1 MGVIS
6 NYQENIIGGI
16 IMAEF
21 ANPFSG
27 NCDRKLSKEELIQ
40 AIRIDIASELE
51 AMYLYDAHAMATD
64 DPLVKEVLMD
74 IRDEEKQHAGELL
87 ALMRYLDPVAADL
100 LYAGH
105 GEVREKM
112 EGLNMDKDAI
122 EKATG
127 PIGK

>member
-1 MGVIS
+1 
-6 NYQENIIGGI
+6 
-16 IMAEF
+16 MAEF
-21 ANPFSG
+21 ANPFQG

-64 DPLVKEVLMD
+64 DLLVKKVLED

-87 ALMRYLDPVAADL
+87 ALMRYLDPKAAEL
-100 LYAGH
+100 LYDGH
-105 GEVREKM
+105 GEVREMM
-112 EGLNMDKDAI
+112 EKLNMDSEGIDM
-122 EKATG
+122 ATG

>member
-1 MGVIS
+1 
-6 NYQENIIGGI
+6 
-16 IMAEF
+16 MAEF
-21 ANPFSG
+21 ANPFQG

-64 DPLVKEVLMD
+64 DLLVKKVLED

-87 ALMRYLDPVAADL
+87 ALMRYLDPKAAEL
-100 LYAGH
+100 LYDGH
-105 GEVREKM
+105 GEVREMM
-112 EGLNMDKDAI
+112 EKLNMDSEVIDM
-122 EKATG
+122 ATG